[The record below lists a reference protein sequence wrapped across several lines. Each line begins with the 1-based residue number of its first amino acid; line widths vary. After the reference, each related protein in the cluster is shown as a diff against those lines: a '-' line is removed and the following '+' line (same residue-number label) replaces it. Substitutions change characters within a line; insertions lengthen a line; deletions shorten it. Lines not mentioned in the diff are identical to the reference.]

1 MSNMI
6 SSNGGFHIDL
16 DPEAY
21 GDTYKDPFIQ
31 DEDKLTI
38 AELIP
43 RILIERKSFLNVTE
57 ESLREEI
64 DNPDHEV
71 VPNDEG
77 PESEEIPNAEQLES
91 DKEILLSEGNVVD
104 LSDPLEIFQQQKL
117 DLSKSI
123 NSALNET
130 SLSLDFVSLLISAVK
145 PNVAKSTISPH
156 LSKSAPLGSL
166 NSDRLSTQTDEED
179 HKKKV
184 VDLKDTAKVG
194 HGWKLEA
201 LHKITTLFRE
211 ASVNLNEQVLKERRY
226 WNMINSVLS
235 NDEVLF
241 KTRDPMNNARAIGV
255 KYGYGD
261 SGSNFH
267 DKGLAILRKDN
278 QTGEISFNPITNAN
292 KLTSKIYRYI
302 RIKILSE
309 IDGDFM
315 LTGQSVFENKFNG
328 SSQPIINDIEKARF
342 FLFEEDLFYQLT
354 REAKSL
360 INYNVSI
367 ISNKIIIEINNEII
381 EIESVVYDENN
392 DDELNNYY
400 QNINTYSSINNV
412 KCQLV
417 LNYFKIMLCCYYK
430 YNLKLK
436 QKIPTSLTKWKQSN
450 SHPLILRPLLGN
462 IRHELNL
469 KNMQNI
475 LKRLLAK
482 FKDSLECKL
491 DVRKFANL
499 EHRSENPFQK
509 SIERPVSKFNIILKS
524 KTKEYLKIDVEL
536 TTNEIFV
543 NLIINLN
550 IIKFKSEDEYSNNL
564 NGVNVLQINFNDF
577 HEIEECLDWSI
588 LTFVSG

>member
-1 MSNMI
+1 MF
-6 SSNGGFHIDL
+6 SNGHFHIDL
-16 DPEAY
+16 DPDAY
-21 GDTYKDPFIQ
+21 GDANKDPFIQ

-43 RILIERKSFLNVTE
+43 RILIERNSFLNVTE
-57 ESLREEI
+57 ESLQEEI
-64 DNPDHEV
+64 DNPRAEDEANNEV
-71 VPNDEG
+71 DVASELDIGDESVENG
-77 PESEEIPNAEQLES
+77 SILMATLAETSL
-91 DKEILLSEGNVVD
+91 
-104 LSDPLEIFQQQKL
+104 DPVELFQKQKL

-130 SLSLDFVSLLISAVK
+130 SLSLDFVSLLISSVK
-145 PNVAKSTISPH
+145 PNLAKSTISPH
-156 LSKSAPLGSL
+156 LNKSVPLGSL
-166 NSDRLSTQTDEED
+166 NSDRLSNENDDDDRNKSVAPKETP
-179 HKKKV
+179 
-184 VDLKDTAKVG
+184 KVG
-194 HGWKLEA
+194 HGWKLES
-201 LHKITTLFRE
+201 LHKVTSLFRE
-211 ASVNLNEQVLKERRY
+211 ASENLNEQVLKERRY
-226 WNMINSVLS
+226 WNMINSVLT

-241 KTRDPMNNARAIGV
+241 KTRDPLNNARAIGV

-267 DKGLAILRKDN
+267 DKGLAILRKDTV
-278 QTGEISFNPITNAN
+278 TGEISFNPINYAH
-292 KLTSKIYRYI
+292 KLTSKVFRYI

-315 LTGQSVFENKFNG
+315 LTGQSLFENDF
-328 SSQPIINDIEKARF
+328 SSSKDQIINDIEKARF

-354 REAKSL
+354 REAKTL

-400 QNINTYSSINNV
+400 QNINAYSSINNG
-412 KCQLV
+412 KCQLI
-417 LNYFKIMLCCYYK
+417 LKFFKIMLCCYYK

-450 SHPLILRPLLGN
+450 SHPLVLRPLLGN

-469 KNMQNI
+469 KNMQSI
-475 LKRLLAK
+475 IDRLIAK
-482 FKDSLECKL
+482 FKESLECKL
-491 DVRKFANL
+491 QVDKFANL

-509 SIERPVSKFNIILKS
+509 SIERPVSKFNIVLKS
-524 KTKEYLKIDVEL
+524 KRSAYLKIDLEL

-543 NLIINLN
+543 NLIINMN
-550 IIKFKSEDEYSNNL
+550 VIKFKCEDDFKNNF

-577 HEIEECLDWSI
+577 HEIEECLDWT
-588 LTFVSG
+588 LLNFVNG

>member
-1 MSNMI
+1 MF
-6 SSNGGFHIDL
+6 SNGHFHIDL
-16 DPEAY
+16 DPDAY
-21 GDTYKDPFIQ
+21 GDANKDPFIQ

-43 RILIERKSFLNVTE
+43 RILIERNSFLNVTE
-57 ESLREEI
+57 ESLQEEI
-64 DNPDHEV
+64 DNPRAEDEANNEV
-71 VPNDEG
+71 DVASELDIGDESVENG
-77 PESEEIPNAEQLES
+77 SISMATLAETS
-91 DKEILLSEGNVVD
+91 
-104 LSDPLEIFQQQKL
+104 SDPVELFQKQKL

-130 SLSLDFVSLLISAVK
+130 SLSLDFVSLLISSVK
-145 PNVAKSTISPH
+145 PNLAKSTISPH
-156 LSKSAPLGSL
+156 LNKSVPLGSL
-166 NSDRLSTQTDEED
+166 NSDRLSNENDDDDRNKSVAPKETP
-179 HKKKV
+179 
-184 VDLKDTAKVG
+184 KVG
-194 HGWKLEA
+194 HGWKLES
-201 LHKITTLFRE
+201 LHKVTSLFRE
-211 ASVNLNEQVLKERRY
+211 ASENLNEQVLKERRY
-226 WNMINSVLS
+226 WNMINSVLT

-241 KTRDPMNNARAIGV
+241 KTRDPLNNARAIGV

-267 DKGLAILRKDN
+267 DKGLAILRKDTV
-278 QTGEISFNPITNAN
+278 TGEISFNPINYAH
-292 KLTSKIYRYI
+292 KLTSKVFRYI

-315 LTGQSVFENKFNG
+315 LTGQSLFENDF
-328 SSQPIINDIEKARF
+328 SSSKDQIINDIEKARF

-354 REAKSL
+354 REAKTL

-400 QNINTYSSINNV
+400 QNINAYSSINNG
-412 KCQLV
+412 KCQLI
-417 LNYFKIMLCCYYK
+417 LKFFKIMLCCYYK

-450 SHPLILRPLLGN
+450 SHPLVLRPLLGN

-469 KNMQNI
+469 KNMQSI
-475 LKRLLAK
+475 IDRLIAK
-482 FKDSLECKL
+482 FKESLECKL
-491 DVRKFANL
+491 QVDKFANL

-509 SIERPVSKFNIILKS
+509 SIERPVSKFNIVLKS
-524 KTKEYLKIDVEL
+524 KRSAYLKIDLEL

-543 NLIINLN
+543 NLIINMN
-550 IIKFKSEDEYSNNL
+550 VIKFKCEDDFKNNF

-577 HEIEECLDWSI
+577 HEIEECLDWT
-588 LTFVSG
+588 LLNFVNG